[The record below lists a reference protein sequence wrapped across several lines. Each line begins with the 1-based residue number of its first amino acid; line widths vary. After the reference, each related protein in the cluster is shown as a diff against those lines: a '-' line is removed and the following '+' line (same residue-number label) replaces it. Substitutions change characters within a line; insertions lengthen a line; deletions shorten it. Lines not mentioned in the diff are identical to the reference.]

1 MSDLNSSL
9 SNYPDNILLEACVDN
24 VEDAVQAEKNGAH
37 QIEWCANLEQDGL
50 TPDIEKTIQLLEIIK
65 IPVKVMIRCRPGDF
79 NYSKEECMIMVQE
92 ASFFSS
98 LPGVAGLVFGATTM
112 DRTLDLNVIKDVVSA
127 SGGLPLTI
135 HKAIDTCEN
144 LLLESQRLNE
154 IPGVSFI
161 LSSGGAS
168 TAWEGQEVLKRMQEK
183 FNGKVIA
190 AGKIKWDNVSTLHR
204 VLAFQYYHGK
214 QIVKLK

>member
-1 MSDLNSSL
+1 MGSA
-9 SNYPDNILLEACVDN
+9 SNYSLNNLSESLILEACVDT
-24 VEDAVQAEKNGAH
+24 VEDAIQAEKNGAH

-50 TPDIEKTIQLLEIIK
+50 TPDKGKTIQLLEIIK
-65 IPVKVMIRCRPGDF
+65 IPVKVMIRCRPGNF
-79 NYSKEECMIMVQE
+79 IYNHEECTVME
-92 ASFFSS
+92 KDASYFSS

-112 DRTLDLNVIKDVVSA
+112 DRTLDLDAIQRIVSA
-127 SGGLPLTI
+127 ANGLPLSI

-144 LLLESQRLNE
+144 LCKESQRLND
-154 IPGVSFI
+154 ISGVSFL
-161 LSSGGAS
+161 LSSGGAA
-168 TAWEGQEVLKRMQEK
+168 TAWDGKEMLKLMQEK

-214 QIVKLK
+214 QIVK